1 MELVLP
7 NNYVVIDEEEMM
19 YLDGGAIYIPRRA
32 ITGAITGAAYAAYAA
47 LAAAGGGG
55 LQLVLASY
63 GLRSA
68 LVAGIVKGLGVLGI
82 HIGNAFANTVIRSIA
97 SAGIGAGADWIFT
110 NIIDG
115 WDGRRDNQLR
125 IG

>member
-7 NNYVVIDEEEMM
+7 NNYVTIDEQEMM
-19 YLDGGAIYIPRRA
+19 YLDGGAIYIPRWA
-32 ITGAITGAAYAAYAA
+32 ITGAITGAA
-47 LAAAGGGG
+47 LAAGGGG

-97 SAGIGAGADWIFT
+97 SAGICAGADWILPILLMAGMGDV
-110 NIIDG
+110 II
-115 WDGRRDNQLR
+115 N
-125 IG
+125 

>member
-7 NNYVVIDEEEMM
+7 NNYVALQQEEMM
-19 YLDGGAIYIPRRA
+19 YLDGGAIYVPGWM
-32 ITGAITGAAYAAYAA
+32 ITSAITGAAPAA
-47 LAAAGGGG
+47 LGAAAGGG

-68 LVAGIVKGLGVLGI
+68 FMAGIVKGLGVLGI
-82 HIGNAFANTVIRSIA
+82 HIGNAFANTIIGTIA
-97 SAGIGAGADWIFT
+97 RTGILGGANWIFN

-115 WDGRRDNQLR
+115 WDGKRDNQLK

>member
-19 YLDGGAIYIPRRA
+19 YLDGGAIYIPRWA
-32 ITGAITGAAYAAYAA
+32 ITGAITGAAYAALAA
-47 LAAAGGGG
+47 AAAAGGGG

>member
-1 MELVLP
+1 M
-7 NNYVVIDEEEMM
+7 
-19 YLDGGAIYIPRRA
+19 GGLYIA
-32 ITGAITGAAYAAYAA
+32 ITGAITGAAYAA

-97 SAGIGAGADWIFT
+97 SAGIGAGADWILPILLMAGMGDV
-110 NIIDG
+110 II
-115 WDGRRDNQLR
+115 N
-125 IG
+125 

>member
-7 NNYVVIDEEEMM
+7 NNYVTIDKQEMM
-19 YLDGGAIYIPRRA
+19 YLDGGAIYIPRWA
-32 ITGAITGAAYAAYAA
+32 ITGAITGAA

>member
-1 MELVLP
+1 M
-7 NNYVVIDEEEMM
+7 
-19 YLDGGAIYIPRRA
+19 GGAIYIPRWT
-32 ITGAITGAAYAAYAA
+32 ITGAITGAAYAAYAAYAA

>member
-1 MELVLP
+1 
-7 NNYVVIDEEEMM
+7 M
-19 YLDGGAIYIPRRA
+19 YLDGGAIYIPKWA
-32 ITGAITGAAYAAYAA
+32 ITGAITGAAYAA
-47 LAAAGGGG
+47 LVAAGGGG

-97 SAGIGAGADWIFT
+97 SAEIGAGADWIFT

>member
-1 MELVLP
+1 MGGLYIYPGGQLQEPLLVQH
-7 NNYVVIDEEEMM
+7 
-19 YLDGGAIYIPRRA
+19 
-32 ITGAITGAAYAAYAA
+32 
-47 LAAAGGGG
+47 AAGGGG

>member
-19 YLDGGAIYIPRRA
+19 YLDGGAIYIPRWT

>member
-19 YLDGGAIYIPRRA
+19 YLDGGAIYIPRWA
-32 ITGAITGAAYAAYAA
+32 ITGAITGAAYAA

-115 WDGRRDNQLR
+115 WDGLRDSQLR

>member
-19 YLDGGAIYIPRRA
+19 YLDGGGAIYIPKWA
-32 ITGAITGAAYAAYAA
+32 ITGAITGAAYAA
-47 LAAAGGGG
+47 LVAAGGGG

-68 LVAGIVKGLGVLGI
+68 LVVGIVKGLGVLGI

-97 SAGIGAGADWIFT
+97 SAGIGAGAD
-110 NIIDG
+110 
-115 WDGRRDNQLR
+115 
-125 IG
+125 

>member
-7 NNYVVIDEEEMM
+7 NNYVALEQEEMM
-19 YLDGGAIYIPRRA
+19 YLDGGAIYIPKWA
-32 ITGAITGAAYAAYAA
+32 ITGAITGAAYAA

-68 LVAGIVKGLGVLGI
+68 LVAGIVKGL
-82 HIGNAFANTVIRSIA
+82 
-97 SAGIGAGADWIFT
+97 
-110 NIIDG
+110 
-115 WDGRRDNQLR
+115 
-125 IG
+125 